1 MTGLP
6 VRTAPLSYLQEQL
19 WFVEQD
25 DPGNGSYNELK
36 VLVLDGTLDAA
47 RLGRALERVV
57 ARHDVLRTTFV
68 YQGAEPVQAVWD
80 RGPVL
85 REAAVGGEQA
95 LMEYAREVA
104 EAPYDLA
111 SGPLL
116 LRLARHARRRPAGA
130 RARGP
135 PHHQRRVLDEPAAGR
150 AGRRLPGRTPRR
162 VPERVLR

>member
-6 VRTAPLSYLQEQL
+6 DRTAPLSYLQEQL

-47 RLGRALERVV
+47 RLGRALNEVV

-68 YQGAEPVQAVWD
+68 YQGTEPVQAIWA

-85 REAAVGGEQA
+85 REASAGGEQA

-111 SGPLL
+111 AGPLL
-116 LRLARHARRRPAGA
+116 
-130 RARGP
+130 RASLVTLGP
-135 PHHQRRVLDEPAAGR
+135 ERQALVLGVHHIISDGFSMNLLLDELDAAYRGEPANGAPAQYG
-150 AGRRLPGRTPRR
+150 
-162 VPERVLR
+162 